1 MPVAM
6 KQISK
11 SERKV
16 VSEKRLNN
24 AFSLEHAES
33 RVSVRDI

>member
-16 VSEKRLNN
+16 VSEKGLNN
-24 AFSLEHAES
+24 AFSLEYAQS